1 MTKQRR
7 AARKKQFIIK
17 QRLANPESVR
27 FGKMS
32 FTARYERIGRR
43 GLRM

>member
-7 AARKKQFIIK
+7 ATRKKQFII

-32 FTARYERIGRR
+32 FTVTYERIGRR